1 MSEFIQNT
9 IAKASSSATLQKA
22 GQFASFAAPAIIGG
36 IQASSQ
42 LTAAQNRQA
51 YYNAQAAQATIK
63 GRSQAIA
70 YKQQA
75 ADVLRNMNETSA
87 TVLARAAAGG
97 VDPLSGS
104 AATLTNYTM
113 KEGVR
118 EYSIAKDNS
127 VLSIGMADYQAE
139 IYKDAG
145 RSALQAGQAQAFG
158 TLATG
163 IYRSSQIGFPS
174 LDISAKAPV

>member
-1 MSEFIQNT
+1 MSEFITNT
-9 IAKASSSATLQKA
+9 ISKVSSSKVGEL
-22 GQFASFAAPAIIGG
+22 ASFAAPAIIGG

-51 YYNAQAAQATIK
+51 YYNAQAAQATLK
-63 GRSQAIA
+63 GRSAAIA

-75 ADVLRNMNETSA
+75 ADALRNMNETLA
-87 TVLARAAAGG
+87 TITARAAAGG

-127 VLSIGMADYQAE
+127 VLTIGMADYQAE

-158 TLATG
+158 TLASG
-163 IYRSSQIGFPS
+163 IYRSSQIGFPN
-174 LDISAKAPV
+174 LDISAKGT